1 MTISCARGGGIMLRM
16 VTGGILALSGAVLFV
31 LAAGFIR
38 GPVFYWRDLFGA
50 VPLQMWALLTGS
62 AALVLGAVFIA
73 SALLRRSAA
82 R

>member
-1 MTISCARGGGIMLRM
+1 MLRM
-16 VTGGILALSGAVLFV
+16 MTGGILALSGAVLFV

-38 GPVFYWRDLFGA
+38 GPYLYWRDPFGA
-50 VPLQMWALLTGS
+50 APLQMWAFLTGS
-62 AALVLGAVFIA
+62 AALVLGVVFIA

>member
-1 MTISCARGGGIMLRM
+1 MLRM
-16 VTGGILALSGAVLFV
+16 VTGGILVLAGAVLSV

-38 GPVFYWRDLFGA
+38 GPVFYWRDPFGA
-50 VPLQMWALLTGS
+50 VPLQMWAFLTGS

-73 SALLRRSAA
+73 SALLRLRAA